1 MTLPQVL
8 PIPAREIWMRQF
20 RAAWDCAPARTREE
34 REQTLEQV
42 LTKIQPGSIAVEK
55 VGPSPSQAFEIG
67 ESLYP
72 EVPWASGLVSLSWAS
87 PYFPHVIATIGH
99 CIAIRDDE
107 TLQPMWHGL
116 FAILDMI
123 GLPRLPDSAA
133 NQYAASL
140 TWKNEQHL
148 LLRNAWGKWIDS
160 KEDDRA
166 MLSGIQAYLAL
177 SRLPSGATFDEGLMV
192 VRAAARA
199 VIEDQMRAE
208 HPDWGGYPDWVEH
221 PDDLSKQ
228 QIEERDRAIF
238 ED

>member
-1 MTLPQVL
+1 MALPQVL
-8 PIPAREIWMRQF
+8 PVPAREIWIRQF
-20 RAAWDCAPARTREE
+20 RAAFDCAPARTREE
-34 REQTLEQV
+34 REQIVDQA
-42 LTKIQPGSIAVEK
+42 LTPIRPGLVAGT
-55 VGPSPSQAFEIG
+55 VGPSPNQAFEAG

-72 EVPWASGLVSLSWAS
+72 DVPWMSGLVSLLWAS
-87 PYFPHVIATIGH
+87 PYFPHVVATIGS
-99 CIAIRDDE
+99 CIAIGDDE

-140 TWKNEQHL
+140 TWGNEQHL
-148 LLRNAWGKWIDS
+148 LLRNAWGTWIDS

-208 HPDWGGYPDWVEH
+208 HPDWGGHPDWVEH
-221 PDDLSKQ
+221 PEDLSKQ